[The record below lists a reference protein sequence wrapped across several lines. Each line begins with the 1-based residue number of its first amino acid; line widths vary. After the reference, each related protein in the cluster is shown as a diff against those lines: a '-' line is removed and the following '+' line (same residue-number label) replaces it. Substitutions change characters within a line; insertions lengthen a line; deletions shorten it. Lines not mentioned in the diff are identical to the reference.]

1 MFVVWDF
8 TTIGLGLIFL
18 GFGIVAVAMLKSS
31 ESSESGVKGAGVI
44 MVGPIPLVFGSD
56 AKWASVAIALAVV
69 LLLLSLLLHV
79 V

>member
-1 MFVVWDF
+1 MWDVA
-8 TTIGLGLIFL
+8 TMGLGLILL
-18 GFGIVAVAMLKSS
+18 GFGIVAVAMLISS
-31 ESSESGVKGAGVI
+31 GSGESGVKGAGVI